1 LYINGTMCKGV
12 VCMSL
17 EEVNKRK
24 KNKKKKRL
32 IFRTAILGVMIAA
45 VVFALISNFNKDKT
59 IYGVGDQAPDF
70 QLQQINKNNELET
83 VRLSDLEGKGVML
96 NFWATYCK
104 PCEAEMPF
112 MQDLYGDYK
121 DNGIEIVAVNL
132 DANKLV
138 VDRFIDKFDL
148 TFPTPYDGK
157 SEVMDLYKVGP
168 IPSTFFINPDGEIE
182 DIVEGALTLE
192 RLEGYLKEIQHNEY
206 SNNITVRDLNMK
218 KIKCECGHV
227 NPEETILCESC
238 GKPIEENQH
247 VEGNDKRKLLNMRY
261 DGTARR
267 SLTYNK
273 SIVDKIWNFFS
284 S

>member
-1 LYINGTMCKGV
+1 MCKGV
-12 VCMSL
+12 VCMRL
-17 EEVNKRK
+17 EEVKKKK
-24 KNKKKKRL
+24 KNKRKKRL
-32 IFRTAILGVMIAA
+32 IFRTAIIWVMIAA
-45 VVFALISNFNKDKT
+45 VVFALICNVNEDKI
-59 IYGVGDQAPDF
+59 IYEVCDLAADF
-70 QLQQINKNNELET
+70 QLQQINKNNEIET

-96 NFWATYCK
+96 NFWASYCK

-192 RLEGYLKEIQHNEY
+192 RLEGYFKEIQPN
-206 SNNITVRDLNMK
+206 
-218 KIKCECGHV
+218 
-227 NPEETILCESC
+227 
-238 GKPIEENQH
+238 
-247 VEGNDKRKLLNMRY
+247 
-261 DGTARR
+261 
-267 SLTYNK
+267 
-273 SIVDKIWNFFS
+273 
-284 S
+284 